1 MCTSRNVGACIDQG
15 QLREPSLTCEHS
27 SIKAHQALAKDIQ
40 DQPLLRLPNELG
52 RKNLRT
58 ARVAIEKLSADTT
71 TALQAAVTASVNDG
85 NDSAH
90 TLASIDAMISKA
102 QTLKRKL
109 EALHQEEETLHR
121 HQKARL
127 QHMQDLHDIPSLV
140 DVKYDRWAKVRLD
153 RMLVDYLLR
162 MGYAESAKQ
171 LAAEKGIEDLV
182 DLQAFM
188 SSGHIQQS
196 LRNGRTQECLAWCS
210 ENKQALKKINVRL

>member
-1 MCTSRNVGACIDQG
+1 
-15 QLREPSLTCEHS
+15 
-27 SIKAHQALAKDIQ
+27 
-40 DQPLLRLPNELG
+40 
-52 RKNLRT
+52 
-58 ARVAIEKLSADTT
+58 
-71 TALQAAVTASVNDG
+71 
-85 NDSAH
+85 
-90 TLASIDAMISKA
+90 
-102 QTLKRKL
+102 
-109 EALHQEEETLHR
+109 
-121 HQKARL
+121 
-127 QHMQDLHDIPSLV
+127 MQDLHDIPSLV